1 MNPFTNLGSGDA
13 TQAMETT
20 VRFLFFGGRSARR
33 SVESNTPQPGRILRR
48 EIDQIG
54 QHRYSGVVRFE
65 WDDAKDEINQKK
77 HGVAFEVASRVF
89 ADPNVL
95 DTSNGWLKVR
105 SAGTP

>member
-1 MNPFTNLGSGDA
+1 MYGIGGPISGIPSTWD
-13 TQAMETT
+13 
-20 VRFLFFGGRSARR
+20 L
-33 SVESNTPQPGRILRR
+33 
-48 EIDQIG
+48 IDQIG

-95 DTSNGWLKVR
+95 E
-105 SAGTP
+105 